1 MEKVLREALL
11 LMIAV
16 ILMISALTACYDLA
30 KEKKSLERVRIKAW
44 MDKLRDIASKYNLT
58 FRW

>member
-11 LMIAV
+11 LTVVV
-16 ILMISALTACYDLA
+16 ILVVSILTGCCNLI
-30 KEKKSLERVRIKAW
+30 KERKLLERARVEAW
-44 MDKLRDIASKYNLT
+44 MDKLRDIASRYNLT